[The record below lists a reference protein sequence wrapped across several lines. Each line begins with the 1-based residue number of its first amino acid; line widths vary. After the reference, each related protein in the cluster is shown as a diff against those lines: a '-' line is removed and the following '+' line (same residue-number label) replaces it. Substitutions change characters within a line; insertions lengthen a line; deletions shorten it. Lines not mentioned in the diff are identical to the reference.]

1 MNISEVTLS
10 NVRSA
15 YSGKAGRC
23 CCGCSGKHVYQERT
37 RELASK
43 RRGYSV
49 NDDEINEKKI
59 ASILKKIQNDPQS
72 YAKDSYIALEIE
84 RKLYIVYLVSENEGA

>member
-15 YSGKAGRC
+15 YSGKVGRC

-43 RRGYSV
+43 WRGYSV
-49 NDDEINEKKI
+49 DDDEINEKKI

-72 YAKDSYIALEIE
+72 YAEDNHIALETE
-84 RKLYIVYLVSENEGA
+84 RKLYIVYLVGENEGA